1 MYDITNLISFKHI
14 KEWINN
20 IKENID
26 ISKIGII
33 IVGNKCESSPENVV
47 VDEETKI
54 QFEKQM
60 NIKIIE
66 ASSKNNINVN
76 ESFLLLVDKMI
87 ELGIGKYKKNNCDD
101 KDKEDNSKKLSDGKK
116 INPYYNEFNH
126 ISKLF
131 KLDKFFKY

>member
-33 IVGNKCESSPENVV
+33 IVGNKFESSPENVV
-47 VDEETKI
+47 VNEETKI
-54 QFEKQM
+54 KFEKQM

-101 KDKEDNSKKLSDGKK
+101 KDKEDNSKKLSNGKK
-116 INPYYNEFNH
+116 INPSYNEFNH